1 MTDEDIRIIPVEKRF
16 LKDVIQLLQD
26 ISVFL
31 PASDELDDIW
41 EAYSS
46 QGAVTS
52 IVAVRNGDEVVGFG
66 TLLVETKI
74 RGGKLGHIE
83 DIVVS
88 RDARGRGLGKKLISE
103 LEGIAL
109 GQDCYKLVLNC
120 SERNIKF
127 YEATGLE
134 VNGVSM
140 QRLF

>member
-26 ISVFL
+26 ISIFR
-31 PASDELDDIW
+31 PAYDELDDIW

-52 IVAVRNGDEVVGFG
+52 IVAVNNGDEVVGFG

-103 LEGIAL
+103 LENIAL
-109 GQDCYKLVLNC
+109 GLD
-120 SERNIKF
+120 
-127 YEATGLE
+127 
-134 VNGVSM
+134 
-140 QRLF
+140 

>member
-26 ISVFL
+26 ISIFM
-31 PASDELDDIW
+31 PAYDELDDIW

-52 IVAVRNGDEVVGFG
+52 IVAVNNGDEVVGFG

-103 LEGIAL
+103 LENIAL
-109 GQDCYKLVLNC
+109 GLDCYKLVLNC

-127 YEATGLE
+127 YETTGLE

-140 QRLF
+140 QKLF